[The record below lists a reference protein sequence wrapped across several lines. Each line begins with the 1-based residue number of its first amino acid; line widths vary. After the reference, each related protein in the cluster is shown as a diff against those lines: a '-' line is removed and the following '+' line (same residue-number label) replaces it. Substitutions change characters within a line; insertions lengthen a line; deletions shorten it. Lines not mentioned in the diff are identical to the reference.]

1 MIERAIKCL
10 DRIPPYDTHKIGV
23 IYVGPGQHDNEA
35 AILRNVYGSSRYMTF
50 LAGLGTLV
58 RLRDCPPAEIYT
70 GGLDRNGAD
79 GEYAYSWQDDICQGT
94 SISAM
99 QPKHLRESSVQPKI
113 FGISP

>member
-1 MIERAIKCL
+1 
-10 DRIPPYDTHKIGV
+10 
-23 IYVGPGQHDNEA
+23 
-35 AILRNVYGSSRYMTF
+35 MTF